1 MNAKIPIDAG
11 CIAPSCKRYEVILP
25 HKHMTLEAGDIVIMT
40 ETPDLDNLLLREKD
54 MTLHR
59 LSDQDGQYVHIALAE
74 QPNKAIMP
82 TQKSTQ

>member
-1 MNAKIPIDAG
+1 MKTKIPIDAG

-25 HKHMTLEAGDIVIMT
+25 HDHLTLSVGDIVIMT

-59 LSDQDGQYVHIALAE
+59 LMDNGGQYIHIALAE
-74 QPNKAIMP
+74 QPNV
-82 TQKSTQ
+82 